1 MSVLFNNA
9 KFSKP
14 FPWFP
19 FLLPNFFLTEVNPDL
34 PIPTEYV
41 LTIMGMAVLGRFM
54 MTMAMN
60 VGIQYP
66 VEVLPTVA
74 RGSGNGLIH
83 TLGNIS
89 AFISPY
95 IVYLVSIAESLFV

>member
-1 MSVLFNNA
+1 MCKDEERMRRVRVAMLSLVFHD
-9 KFSKP
+9 
-14 FPWFP
+14 
-19 FLLPNFFLTEVNPDL
+19 FFV
-34 PIPTEYV
+34 PTEYV

-74 RGSGNGLIH
+74 RGSGNGVIH

-95 IVYLVSIAESLFV
+95 IVYLVSKAVCLLVV